1 MTTATFRLAIGNV
14 NSGFRSTTAYR
25 NAIPGMVRVFNRSRS
40 SVRFINEAGDQDD
53 STRLCNAFGS
63 EWRYTRAAGRD
74 VRLSSAIHW
83 DRTKHQLLEG
93 GRFDISSAVTHDS
106 ACWGIFRHLESG
118 VEWMGVTALLWPF
131 PIGPN
136 NTAKDDKI
144 RRDSCTSMLRQ
155 ARAKAKDYAEDIGV
169 AHIPLIAGGDMNHPA
184 NDKPDVIGDAF
195 ATFDLTDTDRVA
207 DKRIN
212 GWASTHAK
220 PGGLQRGGRIDRIAR
235 DDRGV
240 NCREQGTLYGY
251 PALDHNPVVISVDCR
266 ND

>member
-1 MTTATFRLAIGNV
+1 VTFRLCIGNV

-25 NAIPGMVRVFNRSRS
+25 AAIPGMARVFARSRS

-53 STRLCNAFGS
+53 CTRLCNAFGD
-63 EWRYTRAAGRD
+63 EWRYTRATGSD
-74 VRLSSAIHW
+74 VRLGSAIHW
-83 DRTKHQLLEG
+83 DRKVHRLLEG
-93 GRFDISSAVTHDS
+93 GRFDISSVVTHDT
-106 ACWGIFRHLESG
+106 ACWAIFRHIGSDVTWL
-118 VEWMGVTALLWPF
+118 GVTALLWPF

-144 RRDSCTSMLRQ
+144 RSDAARSMLRQ
-155 ARAKAKDYAEDIGV
+155 ARATAKGYAEDIGV
-169 AHIPLIAGGDMNHPA
+169 PHVPLIAGSDWNHPA
-184 NDKPDVIGDAF
+184 NDKPDVIGAAFDAYN
-195 ATFDLTDTDRVA
+195 LTDTDLVA

-240 NCREQGTLYGY
+240 NCREQETLYGY
-251 PALDHNPVVISVDCR
+251 PSLDHNPVVVSLDVT
-266 ND
+266 NK